1 MSTLPLP
8 KATRKRT
15 NVFSA
20 LWTEE
25 LGAAIFQAAPPCGY
39 CMSLVGADCRVVIAA
54 VNQGIDARL
63 EACFAP
69 ERGDRFNRSTADRR
83 ATLSPARLEC
93 RVSPTSL
100 VVLVRRLM
108 QMGDSAAESLAA
120 CVCQSLGIEIL

>member
-1 MSTLPLP
+1 MKT
-8 KATRKRT
+8 
-15 NVFSA
+15 FSFSWSDQ
-20 LWTEE
+20 LRVE
-25 LGAAIFQAAPPCGY
+25 LGKAAPQRGY
-39 CMSLVGADCRVVIAA
+39 TMSLVGEDRQAVIAA